1 MGREVTK
8 DIAIQHKKHAIRK
21 VNNIFEAFINNPDDK
36 YLKKADLL
44 AYWLENFSDYLL
56 DEQKFDYSK
65 IPSYTR
71 GDVLSVN
78 LGFNVGSEQGGLHY
92 AIVLDNDNQQSSP
105 VITVVPLSSGQE
117 KDTYPRDI
125 FLGNELYDK
134 LKSKYDKLDATIK
147 KDLQEALSIQKVI
160 QESLKN
166 IKENP
171 TENTECNLT
180 TLLTTIEQKID
191 TLNTERKTLNIYS
204 KELQKL
210 KKGSIALMEQIT
222 TVSKMRIYKPKNE
235 NDLLYGIKYSDG
247 ALDKINER
255 LKELFIY
262 SK

>member
-8 DIAIQHKKHAIRK
+8 DIAIQHKKQAIRK
-21 VNNIFEAFINNPDDK
+21 IGSVFEAFINNPDDK

-44 AYWLENFSDYLL
+44 AYWLENFSNYLL
-56 DEQKFDYSK
+56 DEPRFDYSK
-65 IPSYTR
+65 IPSYKR
-71 GDVLSVN
+71 GDVISVN

-105 VITVVPLSSGQE
+105 VITVVPLSSGKE
-117 KDTYPRDI
+117 SDTYERDI

-134 LKSKYDKLDATIK
+134 LKSKYDKLDISIK
-147 KDLQEALSIQKVI
+147 EDLQETLKIKKIIQ
-160 QESLKN
+160 QSLKN
-166 IKENP
+166 LKENP
-171 TENTECNLT
+171 TENTEHELIN
-180 TLLTTIEQKID
+180 LLTVIEEKIAK
-191 TLNTERKTLNIYS
+191 LKAEQKTLNIYS

-235 NDLLYGIKYSDG
+235 HDLLYGIKYSDG
-247 ALDKINER
+247 AMDKINEQ
-255 LKELFIY
+255 LKKLFIY

>member
-1 MGREVTK
+1 MGREITK
-8 DIAIQHKKHAIRK
+8 DIAIQHKKLAIRK
-21 VNNIFEAFINNPDDK
+21 MNNVFEAFINNPDDK

-56 DEQKFDYSK
+56 NEQKFDYSK
-65 IPSYTR
+65 ILSYKR
-71 GDVLSVN
+71 GDVISVN

-105 VITVVPLSSGQE
+105 VITVVPLSSGKE
-117 KDTYPRDI
+117 EDTYQRDI
-125 FLGNELYDK
+125 FLGNELYEK

-147 KDLQEALSIQKVI
+147 KDLQEAINIQKVI
-160 QESLKN
+160 QESFGNL
-166 IKENP
+166 ENP
-171 TENTECNLT
+171 SENTESNLNN
-180 TLLTTIEQKID
+180 LLTTIGKKID
-191 TLNTERKTLNIYS
+191 TLNTERKTLNIYN

-247 ALDKINER
+247 AMDKINEQ
-255 LKELFIY
+255 LKTLFILC
-262 SK
+262 K